1 MILVDMLT
9 GLVVNALAFYITAY
23 LVPGIVIANIQVL
36 VVIAVV
42 WGILTLILK
51 PILVVLTL
59 PVNFMTLGLFTFA
72 INAFLMMVMSRI
84 VSGFN
89 VASFGTALIASVV
102 LALVN
107 MVLSKIK

>member
-9 GLVVNALAFYITAY
+9 SLVVNALAFYITAY

-42 WGILTLILK
+42 WGILTMILK
-51 PILVVLTL
+51 PVLVVLTL
-59 PVNFMTLGLFTFA
+59 PVNFITLGLFTFV

-84 VSGFN
+84 VNGFS

-107 MVLSKIK
+107 MVLSKLK

>member
-9 GLVVNALAFYITAY
+9 GLIVNALAFYIIAY
-23 LVPGIVIANIQVL
+23 LVPGIVIANMQVL

-42 WGILTLILK
+42 WGILSLILK

-59 PVNFMTLGLFTFA
+59 PVNFMTLGLFTFV
-72 INAFLMMVMSRI
+72 INAFLMMLMSRI
-84 VSGFN
+84 VNGFS
-89 VASFGTALIASVV
+89 VDGFGTALIASVV

-107 MVLSKIK
+107 MVLSKLK

>member
-1 MILVDMLT
+1 MLT
-9 GLVVNALAFYITAY
+9 SLVVNALAFYITAY

-42 WGILTLILK
+42 WGILTMILK

-59 PVNFMTLGLFTFA
+59 PVNFMTLGLFTFV
-72 INAFLMMVMSRI
+72 INAFLMMIVSRI
-84 VSGFN
+84 VNGFS
-89 VASFGTALIASVV
+89 VANFGVAVLASVV
-102 LALVN
+102 LSLVN